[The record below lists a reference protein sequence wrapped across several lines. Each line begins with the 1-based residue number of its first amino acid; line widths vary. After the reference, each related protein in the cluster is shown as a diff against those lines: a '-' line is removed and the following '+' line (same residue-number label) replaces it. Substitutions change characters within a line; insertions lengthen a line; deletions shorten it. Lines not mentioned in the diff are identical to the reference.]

1 MYVKKVMIKIN
12 IGYVK
17 NRKTID
23 KEKINKTIT
32 ICKIYLE

>member
-1 MYVKKVMIKIN
+1 MYVKKAVIKIN

-17 NRKTID
+17 NRKSGD